1 MIKAVRTILIES
13 LLVILLVP
21 QAFVLLYYFTYF
33 FKGGNP
39 WGLLR
44 ALSVYALT
52 VSWVSAPVLAVAVV
66 LVKLL
71 LTKQCRWYAMFA
83 FCAGSGYL
91 WLAAWNVFVYDMF
104 SYLRAALPILL
115 CSLGMAGYTWA
126 LDFYRRNLPAVKTE
140 NDAADLSE

>member
-1 MIKAVRTILIES
+1 MIKALRTILIES
-13 LLVILLVP
+13 LLVILLAP

-39 WGLLR
+39 WGLFQ

-52 VSWVSAPVLAVAVV
+52 VSWVSAPVLAAAVL
-66 LVKLL
+66 LVRLL
-71 LTKQCRWYAMFA
+71 LTKQVRWYAMFA
-83 FCAGSGYL
+83 FCVGVGYL
-91 WLAAWNVFVYDMF
+91 WLAAWNVLVYDIF
-104 SYLRAALPILL
+104 SYLRSALPVLL

-126 LDFYRRNLPAVKTE
+126 RNFYQRNLPAVKTE